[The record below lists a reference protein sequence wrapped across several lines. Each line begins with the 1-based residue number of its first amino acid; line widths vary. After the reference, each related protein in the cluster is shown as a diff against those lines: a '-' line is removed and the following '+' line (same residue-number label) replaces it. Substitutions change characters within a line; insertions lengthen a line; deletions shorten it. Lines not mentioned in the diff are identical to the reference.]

1 MSESVRPYISRT
13 YWSKYIDIILES
25 IKADKDSII
34 DMMMYGS
41 MEGAKITMNI
51 SVEKAPTY
59 TFEIKK
65 IGENSPF
72 VENNDE

>member
-13 YWSKYIDIILES
+13 YWSKYIDIVLES

-65 IGENSPF
+65 IGENRPF